1 MRVIGE
7 FVIGEIK
14 VSVFKYNERV
24 SAKYEK
30 YLLEQVYKFR
40 DGSNIR
46 NVDDIMKF
54 STTIEA
60 KLNAI
65 FDIMAQLRSD
75 RLIEL
80 NDLGLDEF
88 DEII

>member
-7 FVIGEIK
+7 FAVGDIK
-14 VSVFKYNERV
+14 VSVFKYNERISV
-24 SAKYEK
+24 KYEK

-46 NVDDIMKF
+46 NVNDVMKF
-54 STTIEA
+54 SETIES
-60 KLNAI
+60 KLNVI
-65 FDIMAQLRSD
+65 FDSMNQLRTD
-75 RLIEL
+75 RLMEL
-80 NDLGLDEF
+80 NGDGLDEF